1 MNHEKCERNESKPT
15 TSFVFE
21 RLAIIIIKV
30 GTPSHGSLPA
40 MGFTH

>member
-1 MNHEKCERNESKPT
+1 MNHEKCERNESKTT

-21 RLAIIIIKV
+21 RLAIIIKV